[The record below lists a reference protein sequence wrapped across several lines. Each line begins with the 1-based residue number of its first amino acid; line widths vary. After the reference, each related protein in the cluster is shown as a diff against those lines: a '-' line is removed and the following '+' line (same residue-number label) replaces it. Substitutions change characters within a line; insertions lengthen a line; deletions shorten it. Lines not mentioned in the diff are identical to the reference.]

1 MREHSANVKR
11 AWCKAVRGPQGET
24 SIAADHWLCVVAQLS
39 ALNVSYTVARVGG
52 ARSDANGFDSRES
65 QDDIP
70 KGGAIMKL
78 GKVDQTDLA
87 WRLSRLSQYG
97 VQNLWAERDFHTRMP
112 LEVFPDRLVVEWS
125 FWRRRRRSGRAHRW
139 IERADSRKGSTG
151 RENLKVV

>member
-1 MREHSANVKR
+1 
-11 AWCKAVRGPQGET
+11 
-24 SIAADHWLCVVAQLS
+24 
-39 ALNVSYTVARVGG
+39 
-52 ARSDANGFDSRES
+52 
-65 QDDIP
+65 
-70 KGGAIMKL
+70 MKL

-151 RENLKVV
+151 RKNLKVV